1 MKSFG
6 VFCFDVR
13 TKEIC
18 DKYSNEGLFL
28 NNGDEYIG
36 ELNFNG
42 KEDFLLFLNDIGEN
56 LESTNYPFPKVP
68 DLSFEYEDDGW
79 EFWGELRG

>member
-36 ELNFNG
+36 NL
-42 KEDFLLFLNDIGEN
+42 DF
-56 LESTNYPFPKVP
+56 
-68 DLSFEYEDDGW
+68 
-79 EFWGELRG
+79 